1 VVEPAPGAVRGTR
14 RTDGWM
20 TEDVIASRAR
30 ALASALAE
38 SGFARLRVRDGET
51 EIELRRAPRAAPAA
65 AAAALPQL
73 DGAVAEGNGVVE
85 RGPDLIASDVVGVV
99 RHLRPPIAEGQELDA
114 DRDLAYV
121 ETLGIRNPVR
131 SRGSGKILE
140 VLVTDGQPVEYGQ
153 PLFAIQRP

>member
-1 VVEPAPGAVRGTR
+1 
-14 RTDGWM
+14 M

-30 ALASALAE
+30 ALARALAE

-51 EIELRRAPRAAPAA
+51 EIELRRAPRV
-65 AAAALPQL
+65 AAAALPTVTAAPLAPL
-73 DGAVAEGNGVVE
+73 DGTGEGNGVVE

-99 RHLRPPIAEGQELDA
+99 RHLRPPIGEGQELDA

-131 SRGSGKILE
+131 SRGSGRILE
-140 VLVTDGQPVEYGQ
+140 VFVTDGQPVEYGQ

>member
-1 VVEPAPGAVRGTR
+1 
-14 RTDGWM
+14 M

-51 EIELRRAPRAAPAA
+51 EIELRRAPRAA
-65 AAAALPQL
+65 AALPAVAAAPLSQL
-73 DGAVAEGNGVVE
+73 DGAVEGNGVVE

-99 RHLRPPIAEGQELDA
+99 RHLRPPIGEGQELDA

-131 SRGSGKILE
+131 SRGSGKIIE
-140 VLVTDGQPVEYGQ
+140 VFVTDGQPVEWGQ

>member
-1 VVEPAPGAVRGTR
+1 
-14 RTDGWM
+14 M

-51 EIELRRAPRAAPAA
+51 EIELRRAPRGPAQPA
-65 AAAALPQL
+65 VVPAALPEL
-73 DGAVAEGNGVVE
+73 DGVAERIVE

-131 SRGSGKILE
+131 SRGSGRIIE
-140 VLVTDGQPVEYGQ
+140 VFVTDGQPVEYGQ